1 MTYFLGIQFSCRS
14 DFLIAILTLKIFQI
28 RLTYVN
34 LAWYHYLQA
43 IRIVKATTQ
52 LRGFTFK
59 EIRITEKKP
68 VSRPLNGFITYS
80 HEDIE
85 AKNELRRRLAV
96 MEQQNQLVT
105 WDDGQLTLSDKAL
118 QSKDVIETNNDLITE
133 TSKASG
139 FLDYKDLLGTHYLQ
153 PEGESVNIFDL
164 S

>member
-105 WDDGQLTLSDKAL
+105 WDDGQFTPGDKAL
-118 QSKDVIETNNDLITE
+118 KV
-133 TSKASG
+133 
-139 FLDYKDLLGTHYLQ
+139 DLLLNGMTRAAV
-153 PEGESVNIFDL
+153 EDL
-164 S
+164 EAALAEVQ